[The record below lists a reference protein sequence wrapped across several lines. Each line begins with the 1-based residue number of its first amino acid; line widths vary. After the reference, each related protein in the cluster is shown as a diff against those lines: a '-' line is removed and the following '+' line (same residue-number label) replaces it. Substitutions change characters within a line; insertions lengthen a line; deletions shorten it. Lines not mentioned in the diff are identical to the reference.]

1 MRRLLINTRC
11 PLCGGEVER
20 VPDAVLKQNPHFH
33 DAELVVTRSGL
44 KQYIH
49 SSCWDKMIEEKKVEI
64 DGKEFVISKLPATV
78 GREILYKYTSAGK
91 NILTDGSYAVSEEVM
106 LKMMSYVG
114 VYIDNRLVEF
124 KTADIINNHVKSA
137 MTLLK
142 LEKEMWSYNFDFFTP
157 DKISTFFTKL
167 NDLMEHKTTEILT
180 DLLGKLSQTAKQLS
194 EN

>member
-1 MRRLLINTRC
+1 
-11 PLCGGEVER
+11 
-20 VPDAVLKQNPHFH
+20 
-33 DAELVVTRSGL
+33 
-44 KQYIH
+44 
-49 SSCWDKMIEEKKVEI
+49 MIEEKKVEI

-114 VYIDNRLVEF
+114 VYIDNRLVKF
-124 KTADIINNHVKSA
+124 DTADIINNHVKSA

-142 LEKEMWSYNFDFFTP
+142 IEKEMWSYNFDFFTP

-167 NDLMEHKTTEILT
+167 SGLMEHKTTEILT
-180 DLLGKLSQTAKQLS
+180 DLLGKLSQTAKQVS
-194 EN
+194 KS

>member
-1 MRRLLINTRC
+1 
-11 PLCGGEVER
+11 
-20 VPDAVLKQNPHFH
+20 
-33 DAELVVTRSGL
+33 
-44 KQYIH
+44 
-49 SSCWDKMIEEKKVEI
+49 MIEEKKVEI

-106 LKMMSYVG
+106 LKLMSYVG
-114 VYIDNRLVEF
+114 VYVDNRLVEF
-124 KTADIINNHVKSA
+124 KTAEIINNHVKSA

-157 DKISTFFTKL
+157 DKISTFFSKL

-180 DLLGKLSQTAKQLS
+180 DLLGKLSQTAKQVTK
-194 EN
+194 N